1 MMENVLLYNSLII
14 VYLNTDLNC
23 FHWFQAVLVWYFSNF
38 ETRRRPRSR
47 RGSRQVWYY
56 VSHELRASLKIQHKD
71 FGKQFLWTMCTG
83 SCHVRHSY
91 YIFSLETWFSYYVH
105 DMKHDGHSMII
116 LWNMAAMVRSWQ
128 DHDHEMTMIIVW
140 SYYDHSMASMF
151 GQPGQLRFAA
161 YSKIL
166 HEWQICF
173 DFSHISIRIKG
184 CKRTQKSLPQ
194 KWGHNKKELTEELV
208 DCSQKSTGNFV

>member
-1 MMENVLLYNSLII
+1 MSVRSREMRYPNCYIFIYLCVVCLAI
-14 VYLNTDLNC
+14 VQRSLNTDLNC
-23 FHWFQAVLVWYFSNF
+23 FQTVLVLYFSSF

-47 RGSRQVWYY
+47 RGSRQVLYY

-116 LWNMAAMVRSWQ
+116 LWNMVDMVRSWQ

-140 SYYDHSMASMF
+140 SYYDHSMVSMF
-151 GQPGQLRFAA
+151 GQPRVTLCFTLYVLVFSAM
-161 YSKIL
+161 YSFKL
-166 HEWQICF
+166 TAKF
-173 DFSHISIRIKG
+173 DAIISVRLL
-184 CKRTQKSLPQ
+184 C
-194 KWGHNKKELTEELV
+194 
-208 DCSQKSTGNFV
+208 

>member
-1 MMENVLLYNSLII
+1 M
-14 VYLNTDLNC
+14 YLNTDLNC

-116 LWNMAAMVRSWQ
+116 LWNMVAMVRSWQ

-151 GQPGQLRFAA
+151 GQPGLCA
-161 YSKIL
+161 YLGHFHKTRL
-166 HEWQICF
+166 FVFFFEMCEKCF
-173 DFSHISIRIKG
+173 QFFLSIK
-184 CKRTQKSLPQ
+184 
-194 KWGHNKKELTEELV
+194 V
-208 DCSQKSTGNFV
+208 DGRYLCFRVNI